1 MKNKIVYLLALLH
14 YNIDQIREKKYLMEK
29 NKYGRKKNDNAYRK
43 KNRNRG
49 SNV

>member
-29 NKYGRKKNDNAYRK
+29 NKHGRKNDKSYRK

-49 SNV
+49 SNL

>member
-29 NKYGRKKNDNAYRK
+29 NKYGQKK
-43 KNRNRG
+43 
-49 SNV
+49 